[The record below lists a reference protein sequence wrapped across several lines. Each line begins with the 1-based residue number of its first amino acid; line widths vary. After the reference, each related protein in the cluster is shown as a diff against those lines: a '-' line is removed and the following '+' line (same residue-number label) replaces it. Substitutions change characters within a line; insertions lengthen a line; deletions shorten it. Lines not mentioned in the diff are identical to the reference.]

1 MLKGKNMASEDYSC
15 IFNTSTEDKAT
26 EHFFLHCTFA
36 SNVGGRF
43 LCRYILTSPVQIL
56 EILK

>member
-15 IFNTSTEDKAT
+15 IFYTSTEDKTT